1 MSSPAARNP
10 GVELHPRTA
19 RSSPQTR
26 GDRIAPQNIP
36 REDWNSGGAEVVCP
50 RAEIKV
56 ATGESRARAPP
67 ERHVQGG
74 TREAAN
80 DPLRQRKILNQMAY
94 YSDRGSVA
102 LNRIRK
108 DGPDILSFVN
118 ISLEKSPLSTGGNAM
133 MVLLIGSAV
142 SGLVLGATSRIDFIL
157 GASFMAATVA
167 AVLFVRVDIDVGFAA
182 LAATLLNGGFLLGIA
197 ISRLLPRLLVYALRH

>member
-1 MSSPAARNP
+1 VAPKWSALAQKSRLRPESP
-10 GVELHPRTA
+10 
-19 RSSPQTR
+19 
-26 GDRIAPQNIP
+26 
-36 REDWNSGGAEVVCP
+36 
-50 RAEIKV
+50 
-56 ATGESRARAPP
+56 RARAPP

>member
-1 MSSPAARNP
+1 
-10 GVELHPRTA
+10 
-19 RSSPQTR
+19 
-26 GDRIAPQNIP
+26 
-36 REDWNSGGAEVVCP
+36 
-50 RAEIKV
+50 
-56 ATGESRARAPP
+56 
-67 ERHVQGG
+67 
-74 TREAAN
+74 
-80 DPLRQRKILNQMAY
+80 
-94 YSDRGSVA
+94 
-102 LNRIRK
+102 
-108 DGPDILSFVN
+108 
-118 ISLEKSPLSTGGNAM
+118 M